1 MFDTSLR
8 DSQSTQVKG
17 LEPSAF
23 DFDRSAEYADRQD
36 KKVQAFLE
44 ADSGVLVYRRFRVAE
59 VYGWEC
65 RDR

>member
-23 DFDRSAEYADRQD
+23 DFDRYAEYADRQD

-44 ADSGVLVYRRFRVAE
+44 ADSGVLV
-59 VYGWEC
+59 
-65 RDR
+65 